1 MVRLSNKRQIV
12 KLGKPL
18 KASFAENCT
27 GCKNYFVCRDPD
39 KSLKHLCSKFTSIDA
54 IMDETDRRVAEA
66 ATINPPKA
74 EHEPKRREWSAED
87 APETQRDL
95 REMMK
100 RELRNGVVKQMD
112 YSSKQIDDS
121 DFPLS
126 NNFYHFMRSK
136 SFCGNKDMTPFAKQI
151 EIGIGFLSEWCPR
164 CSDAEWIMDV
174 PVDSPLKHFR
184 SKAQLLHKGVC
195 PSCGVRK
202 SELIATE
209 ELYDYFTLAGLA
221 GQRGSKS
228 ILASM
233 ISTYGTHRQLK
244 LSMPPVDY
252 GLLPNQVLTATFVA
266 PTFKQ
271 AFDNLWTPFSSLI
284 ELSSWFQNYHKML
297 DHYGQ
302 KNGEELFKYMDT
314 FLSYRH
320 KNLMI
325 SASAADGRTLR
336 GYTRFGTTID
346 ELGWFGIN
354 DKNIKLNAD
363 QVYTALDR
371 SLFTL
376 KNAVT
381 KRRKRGN
388 DILPAPMSLNISS
401 PSSWQDRICRLVKEA
416 EGSKTI
422 YSFTYATWEM
432 NPEVSRDH
440 PDLVQA
446 EKDNRS
452 TFLRDYAA
460 QPPMSFSPFIDD
472 ITKFKALFK
481 YGAKNP
487 VIVTRDK
494 QQSRTGRMMTGAYI
508 SKKNWRNVTG
518 RCLAIDAGSINNSFA
533 LAMGRVDP
541 EADIP
546 IIEALIEVM
555 PYDQHPI
562 NFSDVFD
569 EIIKPLIERYGVA
582 MLAVDRWQSM
592 KILSDAENLDTPEE
606 FQVEQYSLKKPDFVS
621 YRDAIFDGGIILPKP
636 EMKLEDIMSAD
647 STTDYREKFADAP
660 ISHFYFQNV
669 TVVESPKSVDK
680 GPNATDDLFRATVL
694 CHRCLMHPEFKELF
708 SGDNTPDYG
717 PNKGLGM
724 AVVTGGG
731 GGTSSASTSAPGIVI
746 VTGGGS

>member
-1 MVRLSNKRQIV
+1 MPALKNKRQGV
-12 KLGKPL
+12 SLGKPL
-18 KASFAENCT
+18 KSSFAQNCT
-27 GCKNYFVCRDPD
+27 GCKNFFMCRDPD
-39 KSLKHLCSKFTSIDA
+39 KGVRHLCSKYSSIEDMFA
-54 IMDETDRRVAEA
+54 ASEAHIEKETKKKSDEDQTRSWTAD
-66 ATINPPKA
+66 
-74 EHEPKRREWSAED
+74 D
-87 APETQRDL
+87 APESQSDL
-95 REMMK
+95 RKLMQ
-100 RELRNGVVKQMD
+100 RELSNGVIKQMD
-112 YSSKQIDDS
+112 YSAKQIDDS
-121 DFPLS
+121 DFPLA

-136 SFCGNKDMTPFAKQI
+136 SFSGNKDMTPFAKQI
-151 EIGIGFLSEWCPR
+151 EIGVSFLSEYCPR
-164 CSDAEWIMDV
+164 CSDMEWLLDV
-174 PVDSPLKHFR
+174 PVDAPLKHFR

-202 SELIATE
+202 SELISTG
-209 ELYDYFTLAGLA
+209 ELFDYFTLAGLA

-233 ISTYGTHRQLK
+233 ISSYGTHRQLK

-297 DHYGQ
+297 DYYGQ

-416 EGSKTI
+416 EGSSTI
-422 YSFTYATWEM
+422 YSFHYATWEM
-432 NPEVSRDH
+432 NPEVAKDH
-440 PDLVQA
+440 PDLIQA

-472 ITKFKALFK
+472 ITKFKALYK

-487 VIVTRDK
+487 YIITRDVQK
-494 QQSRTGRMMTGAYI
+494 SRTGRRMTGAYI
-508 SKKNWRNVTG
+508 SKFNWRGATG

-533 LAMGRVDP
+533 MCMGRLDP
-541 EADIP
+541 ETDVP
-546 IIEALIEVM
+546 IIELLVEVI
-555 PYDQHPI
+555 PFDQRPI

-569 EIIKPLIERYGVA
+569 SVIKRTIEEYGVT
-582 MLAVDRWQSM
+582 MLAADRWQSM
-592 KILSDAENLDTPEE
+592 KILSDAEQLDVPEE
-606 FQVEQYSLKKPDFVS
+606 FQVETYSLKKPDFVS

-636 EMKLEDIMSAD
+636 EMALEDIMSAD
-647 STTDYREKFADAP
+647 SSTDYREKFANAP

-669 TVVESPKSVDK
+669 TVVESPKTVDK
-680 GPNATDDLFRATVL
+680 GPNSTDDLFRAAVL
-694 CHRCLMHPEFKELF
+694 CHRCLMNPEFKELF
-708 SGDNTPDYG
+708 NDDGVPEYT

-731 GGTSSASTSAPGIVI
+731 GGASSTSTSAPGVVI
-746 VTGGGS
+746 VAGGGS